1 MQLFKK
7 IIDYSTKLLANH
19 ELPWAHEIDTL
30 EDLAAIELTTARLTE
45 DLKNGVYQDHQHLE
59 AFFAMDEKTHPI
71 AKRITED
78 YLETDFVDIDHEE
91 RIANAVFL
99 YHREI
104 FATYLALLRNPAP
117 VEHLVLHTMLLR
129 AMNTATAMVKWRF
142 YKFQSAPANIW
153 LQISKLYK
161 VAEKHFLQNEAMAIY
176 FDPTSAEQKLTT
188 ISSMY
193 IQACML
199 GSLEGLSFKSQQ
211 IELAHKILDFWAA
224 KVSIDRDYDSQKY
237 FFYVDTGSNT
247 PAKRIRKFKP
257 TENCRYW
264 SLDGINSKVEL
275 CLSLLEFNIAPKQEK
290 IKEIVNSKYALI
302 TLGALQAE
310 WSRIDPSRQR
320 RSLERVKTE
329 KAANTTF
336 GFEETCDRIR
346 HYESISEHKVAE
358 PKSAEIIL
366 TEKDTNHESIKGRG
380 ANIIYVDLGAGQSNI
395 VDESQRGFGL
405 LVRKQASELSIG
417 MMIGVSAKEK
427 SHDIKVGVIRNI
439 KPVAG
444 NQFHLGIELLSRA
457 AFCAKAENVSRQ
469 LINTTSA
476 NQLNDTISGFS
487 NDFTRFTC
495 LFLPKEFSVS
505 KQETLI
511 VPRYQYNRKDAFKIN
526 IAGHDMLV
534 RLTDS
539 FEQHENWVRVAFT
552 KAY

>member
-1 MQLFKK
+1 M
-7 IIDYSTKLLANH
+7 
-19 ELPWAHEIDTL
+19 
-30 EDLAAIELTTARLTE
+30 
-45 DLKNGVYQDHQHLE
+45 
-59 AFFAMDEKTHPI
+59 
-71 AKRITED
+71 
-78 YLETDFVDIDHEE
+78 
-91 RIANAVFL
+91 
-99 YHREI
+99 
-104 FATYLALLRNPAP
+104 
-117 VEHLVLHTMLLR
+117 
-129 AMNTATAMVKWRF
+129 
-142 YKFQSAPANIW
+142 
-153 LQISKLYK
+153 
-161 VAEKHFLQNEAMAIY
+161 
-176 FDPTSAEQKLTT
+176 
-188 ISSMY
+188 
-193 IQACML
+193 
-199 GSLEGLSFKSQQ
+199 
-211 IELAHKILDFWAA
+211 
-224 KVSIDRDYDSQKY
+224 
-237 FFYVDTGSNT
+237 
-247 PAKRIRKFKP
+247 
-257 TENCRYW
+257 
-264 SLDGINSKVEL
+264 
-275 CLSLLEFNIAPKQEK
+275 
-290 IKEIVNSKYALI
+290 
-302 TLGALQAE
+302 
-310 WSRIDPSRQR
+310 
-320 RSLERVKTE
+320 
-329 KAANTTF
+329 
-336 GFEETCDRIR
+336 
-346 HYESISEHKVAE
+346 
-358 PKSAEIIL
+358 

-395 VDESQRGFGL
+395 VDESLRGFGL

>member
-7 IIDYSTKLLANH
+7 IIDYSTKFLAHH
-19 ELPWAHEIDTL
+19 ELPWSHEIDAL
-30 EDLAAIELTTARLTE
+30 EDLAAIEHATVRLTE
-45 DLKNGVYQDHQHLE
+45 DLKNGVYQDHQFIE
-59 AFFAMDEKTHPI
+59 AFFAIDEKTHPI
-71 AKRITED
+71 AKRVTED
-78 YLETDFVDIDHEE
+78 YLETEFVDLDYEE

-104 FATYLALLRNPAP
+104 FATYLTLLRNSAP
-117 VEHLVLHTMLLR
+117 VEQPVLHTMLLR

-153 LQISKLYK
+153 LQISKLYRL
-161 VAEKHFLQNEAMAIY
+161 AEKHFLQNDSMAIY
-176 FDPTSAEQKLTT
+176 IDPASTEQKLTT

-211 IELAHKILDFWAA
+211 IELAHKILDFWAS
-224 KVSIDRDYDSQKY
+224 KVAIEREFNAQKHL
-237 FFYVDTGSNT
+237 FYVDTANNS

-257 TENCRYW
+257 TEHCRYW
-264 SLDGINSKVEL
+264 TLDGINSKIEL

-290 IKEIVNSKYALI
+290 MKDIVSSKYALI
-302 TLGALQAE
+302 TLGALHAE
-310 WSRIDPSRQR
+310 WSRIDSSRQR
-320 RSLERVKTE
+320 RSIERVKTE

-346 HYESISEHKVAE
+346 HYESISDQKNAE
-358 PKSAEIIL
+358 PKNAAITL
-366 TEKDTNHESIKGRG
+366 TENASNHASVKGRG
-380 ANIIYVDLGAGQSNI
+380 DNIIYVDLGAGQSNI

-405 LVRKQASELSIG
+405 LVRKQASELSLG

-427 SHDIKVGVIRNI
+427 SHDIKIGVIRNI

-495 LFLPKEFSVS
+495 LFIPKEFSAL

-526 IAGHDMLV
+526 MAGHDMLV